1 MNRILFVDD
10 EPKVLSGLRRTL
22 HSRQGQW
29 DMDFAAGGPAA
40 LQIMASQPVD
50 VIVSDFRMPGL
61 DGGQLLAEVRRR
73 HPDTARLILSGQ
85 TAEHDMIR
93 VVALAHQFLS
103 KPCGPEDLMAAVDRA
118 VRLREELA
126 GQQVRIEMQGF
137 ETLPSPSSELHRL
150 IDTLESPG
158 ADEGAVAGVLERDA
172 TLAAT
177 VLQQLNFLFCASAS
191 PVRSLEEA
199 LTRFGLQRVR
209 SLALWSEI
217 SRAFP
222 LPDRVSRKWL
232 GHLHTHALE
241 TALLARRLA
250 VPEAR
255 DDAFCAGLLHE
266 CGQLIFAVCR
276 PDVLSAHLRL
286 RDREARLMVE
296 VERETFGVTHAQ
308 AGAHLLS
315 LWGFPL
321 GMIDAA
327 AHHADT
333 ITSSQFP
340 RLAVPEAVR
349 LAHAVVEQ
357 ERIRLCTPAG
367 SRTVD
372 DTVLERAGVLS
383 EVWSWRT
390 ERAVRRGRVA

>member
-22 HSRQGQW
+22 HSRQGEW
-29 DMDFAAGGPAA
+29 DMAFAAGASAA
-40 LQIMASQPVD
+40 LELMAADPVD

-85 TAEHDMIR
+85 TGEEDMIR

-103 KPCGPEDLMAAVDRA
+103 KPCGPEDLMAAVERA
-118 VRLREELA
+118 LRLREELA
-126 GQQVRIEMQGF
+126 GHQVRTEMQGF
-137 ETLPSPSSELHRL
+137 EALPGPSSALHQL

-177 VLQQLNFLFCASAS
+177 VLQRLNIRFCASAA
-191 PVRSLEEA
+191 PVTSLEEA
-199 LTRFGLQRVR
+199 LTRFGLQPVR
-209 SLALWSEI
+209 SLALWREI
-217 SRAFP
+217 AGVFP
-222 LPDRVSRKWL
+222 LPDRLSRKWL
-232 GHLHTHALE
+232 GLLHAHALE

-266 CGQLIFAVCR
+266 CGQLVFAVCR

-286 RDREARLMVE
+286 RDEEARLMVE
-296 VERETFGVTHAQ
+296 MERETFGVTHAQ
-308 AGAHLLS
+308 AGAQLLS
-315 LWGFPL
+315 VWGFPM

-333 ITSSQFP
+333 ITTSCFP
-340 RLAVPEAVR
+340 RLATAEAVR

-357 ERIRLCTPAG
+357 ERIRLCSPAG
-367 SRTVD
+367 SRTID
-372 DTVLERAGVLS
+372 DGMLERAGVLS
-383 EVWSWRT
+383 EVWAWRT
-390 ERAVRRGRVA
+390 ERAVRRREVA

>member
-22 HSRQGQW
+22 HSRQGRW
-29 DMDFAAGGPAA
+29 DMKFAEGATAA
-40 LQIMASQPVD
+40 LELMAEQPVD

-85 TAEHDMIR
+85 TAEEDMIR

-103 KPCGPEDLMAAVDRA
+103 KPCGPEELMAAVERA
-118 VRLREELA
+118 LRLRRELA
-126 GQQVRIEMQGF
+126 GEQVRTEMQGF
-137 ETLPSPSSELHRL
+137 ESLPNASSALHRL
-150 IDTLESPG
+150 IDTLERPG
-158 ADEGAVAGVLERDA
+158 ADGQAVADVLERDA
-172 TLAAT
+172 SLTAT
-177 VLQQLNFLFCASAS
+177 VLQQLSTLFCDPGS
-191 PVRSLEEA
+191 PVTSLEEA
-199 LTRFGLQRVR
+199 LDRFGLQPVR

-217 SRAFP
+217 ARGFP

-232 GHLHTHALE
+232 GLLHAHALE

-255 DDAFCAGLLHE
+255 DEAFCAGLLHE

-276 PDVLSAHLRL
+276 PDLLSAHLRL

-308 AGAHLLS
+308 AGA
-315 LWGFPL
+315 
-321 GMIDAA
+321 
-327 AHHADT
+327 
-333 ITSSQFP
+333 
-340 RLAVPEAVR
+340 
-349 LAHAVVEQ
+349 
-357 ERIRLCTPAG
+357 
-367 SRTVD
+367 
-372 DTVLERAGVLS
+372 LS
-383 EVWSWRT
+383 EVWAWRT
-390 ERAVRRGRVA
+390 ERAVRAERWSGRR

>member
-1 MNRILFVDD
+1 M
-10 EPKVLSGLRRTL
+10 K
-22 HSRQGQW
+22 
-29 DMDFAAGGPAA
+29 FAEGATAA
-40 LQIMASQPVD
+40 LELMAEQPVD

-85 TAEHDMIR
+85 TAEEDMIR

-103 KPCGPEDLMAAVDRA
+103 KPCGPEELMAAVERA
-118 VRLREELA
+118 LRLRRELA
-126 GQQVRIEMQGF
+126 GEQVRTEMQGF
-137 ETLPSPSSELHRL
+137 ESLPNASSALHRL
-150 IDTLESPG
+150 IDTLERPG
-158 ADEGAVAGVLERDA
+158 ADGQAVADVLERDA
-172 TLAAT
+172 SLTAT
-177 VLQQLNFLFCASAS
+177 VLQQLSTLFCDPGS
-191 PVRSLEEA
+191 PVTSLEEA
-199 LTRFGLQRVR
+199 LDRFGLQPVR

-217 SRAFP
+217 ARGFP

-232 GHLHTHALE
+232 GLLHAHALE

-255 DDAFCAGLLHE
+255 DEAFCAGLLHE

-276 PDVLSAHLRL
+276 PDLLSAHLRL

-315 LWGFPL
+315 VWGFP
-321 GMIDAA
+321 MDIIDAA

-333 ITSSQFP
+333 ITPSPSP
-340 RLAVPEAVR
+340 RLVTSEAVR
-349 LAHAVVEQ
+349 LAHAVVEA

-372 DTVLERAGVLS
+372 DTLLEQVGVLS
-383 EVWSWRT
+383 QVRAWRR
-390 ERAVRRGRVA
+390 ERAVRRGEVS

>member
-1 MNRILFVDD
+1 M
-10 EPKVLSGLRRTL
+10 E
-22 HSRQGQW
+22 
-29 DMDFAAGGPAA
+29 FAAGASAA
-40 LQIMASQPVD
+40 LEVMAAQPVD
-50 VIVSDFRMPGL
+50 VVVSDFRMPGL

-85 TAEHDMIR
+85 TAEQDMIR

-118 VRLREELA
+118 LRLRREL
-126 GQQVRIEMQGF
+126 GGEQVRTEMQGVRA
-137 ETLPSPSSELHRL
+137 LPSPSSALHL
-150 IDTLESPG
+150 LVDTLESPG
-158 ADEGAVAGVLERDA
+158 ADERAVAGVLERDA

-177 VLQQLNFLFCASAS
+177 VLQQLNFLFRTSG
-191 PVRSLEEA
+191 PQVTSLEEA
-199 LTRFGLQRVR
+199 LIRFGLQHVR
-209 SLALWSEI
+209 SLALWNEI
-217 SRAFP
+217 ARAFP
-222 LPDRVSRKWL
+222 LPDRLSRKWL
-232 GHLHTHALE
+232 GLLHTHALE

-266 CGQLIFAVCR
+266 CGQLVFAVCR

-296 VERETFGVTHAQ
+296 MERETFGVTHAQ

-315 LWGFPL
+315 LWGFPF

-333 ITSSQFP
+333 ITTSQFP
-340 RLAVPEAVR
+340 RLATAEAVR
-349 LAHAVVEQ
+349 LAHAVVEA

-367 SRTVD
+367 ARTID
-372 DTVLERAGVLS
+372 DTILEQAGVLS

-390 ERAVRRGRVA
+390 ERAARRGIAS

>member
-22 HSRQGQW
+22 HSRHGRW
-29 DMDFAAGGPAA
+29 NMKFAEGAA
-40 LQIMASQPVD
+40 TALEMMAEQPVD

-85 TAEHDMIR
+85 TAEEDMIR

-103 KPCGPEDLMAAVDRA
+103 KPCGPEELMAAVERA
-118 VRLREELA
+118 LRLRRETE
-126 GQQVRIEMQGF
+126 GEQVRSEMQGV
-137 ETLPSPSSELHRL
+137 EALPSPSSALHRL
-150 IDTLESPG
+150 VDTLEFPG
-158 ADEGAVAGVLERDA
+158 ADGQAVAEVLERDTA
-172 TLAAT
+172 LAAS
-177 VLQQLNFLFCASAS
+177 VLKHLNALYCDSG
-191 PVRSLEEA
+191 PRVTSLEDA
-199 LTRFGLQRVR
+199 LSRFGLQPVR
-209 SLALWSEI
+209 SLALWSETA
-217 SRAFP
+217 RAFP
-222 LPDRVSRKWL
+222 LPDRLSRKWL
-232 GHLHTHALE
+232 GLLHAHALE

-266 CGQLIFAVCR
+266 SGQLIFAVCR
-276 PDVLSAHLRL
+276 PDLLSAHLRL

-315 LWGFPL
+315 LWGFP
-321 GMIDAA
+321 MDIIDAA

-333 ITSSQFP
+333 VIASQFP
-340 RLAVPEAVR
+340 RLATSEAVR
-349 LAHAVVEQ
+349 LAHAVVEA

-372 DTVLERAGVLS
+372 DSLLEQIGVLG
-383 EVWSWRT
+383 EIRSWRK
-390 ERAVRRGRVA
+390 ERAVRRGELS